1 MLFLVVS
8 TPHPT
13 RPSEVK
19 ELRKQYWPWAQDK
32 LDRKLAISFYER
44 TGRGADAIFD
54 VPSNTALHRLI
65 NEWSDII
72 PAEFEIYPLVS
83 PEEVQE
89 FLNE

>member
-1 MLFLVVS
+1 MVS
-8 TPHPT
+8 
-13 RPSEVK
+13 
-19 ELRKQYWPWAQDK
+19 
-32 LDRKLAISFYER
+32 F
-44 TGRGADAIFD
+44 AIFD

-89 FLNE
+89 FLND